1 MINIGAGICVGILVS
16 LAPGGAS
23 LGAADTNPAPN
34 DEEMETVEVIGVTPT
49 IGIGLDKNKLA
60 GHVQILSAEDIA
72 RSQALGLAE
81 FMNRQGGSVSLN
93 TAQGNP
99 LQPDLHFRGFT
110 ASPLLGS
117 PQGLAVYL
125 NGARI
130 NEPFGDTVNWDLL
143 PDSTIARLNLIA
155 GASPLYGLN
164 ALGGA
169 LALESK
175 TGFNH
180 QGHSLSGSAGSF
192 RRREVTLESSA
203 NSGGW
208 GYYLLLDH
216 FQENGWRDF
225 SDSEASNVYAAL
237 SWRGEATTLDAF
249 FNFGDSE
256 LRGNGASPINLLA
269 ADREAVFT
277 HPDIT
282 ENRMLMTNLRLSHW
296 LNENRLISANL
307 FYRRNNTDAFNGD
320 ASEFD
325 ECNPPLQAF
334 LCEEEEPDEPIE
346 DQFGNTIAAGF
357 DAINNLSDRKQ
368 SSWGGTLQYAQS
380 GTWLGKE
387 HQLTLGLDLFS
398 GDTEFESEVEVAELT
413 PSRSTTRSGLFVVED
428 ATDMETETHNLA
440 VYLSDT
446 IALNP
451 ALHLTLSGRFNR
463 TRVEIDDASE
473 ERAALNGEH
482 DYQRF
487 NPAVGLSYRFREGL
501 YGYLGYSESNRAPT
515 PVELAC
521 SHEDAPC
528 HLPNTFL
535 ADPPLDDVVSKSFE
549 LGLRGTVANQ
559 FRWHAGVFD
568 TVNRDDIIFQTT
580 GGASATEG
588 FFSNVGD
595 TRRRGLELE
604 FRGKRAKTSWF
615 FNYSYIRAT
624 FDKAFLASS
633 PNHPHAQN
641 GTIAVSSGDRIP
653 GIPAHSA
660 KLGMTYHFS
669 DALEFG
675 FDAHYDAGRYY
686 RGDEANLLGKIDG
699 YQVVN
704 LHGDY
709 RVNRHVSIF
718 AAVNNL
724 FDSEYETFG
733 LLGEA
738 DEVLEDYEENQPRFL
753 SPGEPRSISIGVR
766 LNL

>member
-1 MINIGAGICVGILVS
+1 MNEN
-16 LAPGGAS
+16 PGFFPGLLSAIAL
-23 LGAADTNPAPN
+23 LGAIDSAGAAAPDPR
-34 DEEMETVEVIGVTPT
+34 DENMEVIEVVGVTPT
-49 IGIGLDKNKLA
+49 GGIGIDKNKLA
-60 GHVQILSAEDIA
+60 GHIQLLRAEDIA

-81 FMNRQGGSVSLN
+81 FLNRQGGSVSLN

-125 NGARI
+125 NGGRV

-143 PDSTIARLNLIA
+143 PETIIAKLNLVA

-175 TGFNH
+175 TGFSH
-180 QGHSLSGSAGSF
+180 QGHSLSASAGSF
-192 RRREVTLESSA
+192 RRREAVLESGD
-203 NSGGW
+203 NNGRW
-208 GYYLLLDH
+208 GYYLILDH
-216 FQENGWRDF
+216 FEEDGWRDF
-225 SDSEASNVYAAL
+225 SDSEASNLYTAL
-237 SWRGEATTLDAF
+237 NWRGEASALDTF
-249 FNFGDSE
+249 FILGDSE

-282 ENRMLMTNLRLSHW
+282 ENQMFMTNLSLRHW
-296 LNENRLISANL
+296 LTEEQLISANL
-307 FYRRNNTDAFNGD
+307 FYRRNKTDAFNGD

-325 ECNPPLQAF
+325 ECNAPLDTF
-334 LCEEEEPDEPIE
+334 LCEEEELDEPIE
-346 DQFGNTIAAGF
+346 DQFGNALAADF
-357 DAINNLSDRKQ
+357 DAINNLSDREQ
-368 SSWGGTLQYAQS
+368 TSWGGTLQFAQS
-380 GTWLGKE
+380 GTWLGKA
-387 HQLTLGLDLFS
+387 HQLTLGLDFYS
-398 GDTEFESEVEVAELT
+398 GDTEFESQVEVAELT
-413 PSRSTTRSGLFVVED
+413 ATRSTTRSGLFVAED
-428 ATDMETETHNLA
+428 ATDMETETRNLA
-440 VYLSDT
+440 LYLSDT
-446 IALNP
+446 LALTP
-451 ALHLTLSGRFNR
+451 ALHLTVSGRLNR
-463 TRVEIDDASE
+463 TRVEINDTSE

-487 NPAVGLSYRFREGL
+487 NPAVGLSYRFKSEL
-501 YGYLGYSESNRAPT
+501 HGYLGYSESNRAPT

-549 LGLRGTVANQ
+549 MGLRGTVANKAH
-559 FRWHAGVFD
+559 WHAGVFD

-588 FFSNVGD
+588 FFTNVGD

-604 FRGKRAKTSWF
+604 FRSTEEKASWF
-615 FNYSYIRAT
+615 FNYSYVRAT
-624 FDKAFLASS
+624 FEDAFIASS
-633 PNHPHAQN
+633 PNHPQAEN
-641 GTIAVSSGDRIP
+641 GTITVSSGDRIP
-653 GIPAHSA
+653 GIPAHNV

-669 DALEFG
+669 DALALG
-675 FDAHYDAGRYY
+675 FDAHHAAGRYY
-686 RGDEANLLGKIDG
+686 RGDEANLLGKIDD

-709 RVNRHVSIF
+709 RISRYVAIF
-718 AAVNNL
+718 AAVNNI
-724 FDSEYETFG
+724 FDSEYESFG

-738 DEVLEDYEENQPRFL
+738 DEVLEDYEEDQPRFL
-753 SPGEPRSISIGVR
+753 SPGEPRSISIGIR